1 MKKTSLI
8 RFVLFSLILPIFFSC
23 SNEYKINSMQDK
35 LNQAEQKITKL
46 KSGDW
51 DQLSKEI
58 KDFEVFVEENK
69 QEFSPEERE
78 KANKLIGKYNRIL
91 VKKQIKDVESEIKDF
106 SNKIEGLIE

>member
-8 RFVLFSLILPIFFSC
+8 RWVLFSLILPIFFSC
-23 SNEYKINSMQDK
+23 SNEYEINSMQDK
-35 LNQAEQKITKL
+35 INQAEQKITKL